1 MKYSVPKHHNEKLIS
16 PPFEELGA
24 AVESNRRRMEGYG
37 FSLGGESFPDFRLRA
52 REEVLSAPPTRP
64 VVLSAHQPGIPHMGV
79 VEKLRLLQTLSAGNF
94 ASHIVL
100 DTDEIEDVSAII
112 PLTRNGDRETKE
124 FYLHRSATPRAIFTI
139 PAPRKEALGGTFS
152 EMARCLESTGSESIA
167 RSFQWFRKIHE
178 DVYDYDSNLG
188 SLLASYLRRFFDYKG
203 IRETTMSSI
212 CRTDSWRAFVRSVT
226 DNIDGFSKAY
236 NGCLGQFRKERNIK
250 TPHSPFP
257 DLLRSGEKMELPFW
271 SVGEGGRRSRPFVLE
286 SGELVDAR
294 GEKPGGSFLLPRAMT
309 FTIFARLFLCDLF
322 IHGTGGGNYDRATDM
337 IIREYF
343 GVEPPAYCVTTATIY
358 PDLPMVR
365 EIELKIRRLKE
376 KLREMKQHPK
386 KYADPSRAATLL
398 KEKARI
404 TSSRAGKLGRETHM
418 RIKEINGK
426 LRGKIAGLTDETEKK
441 LEELEKIEKAE
452 RPWRRR
458 DFPYFLFGP
467 ALD

>member
-1 MKYSVPKHHNEKLIS
+1 LKYSVPKHHNEKLIS

-24 AVESNRRRMEGYG
+24 AVESNRRRMEGYTFTIAG
-37 FSLGGESFPDFRLRA
+37 LSFPAFRRMA
-52 REEVLSAPPTRP
+52 RDEVLSLYGGGP

-100 DTDEIEDVSAII
+100 DTDEIEDVRAII

-124 FYLHRSATPRAIFTI
+124 FYLYRSDIPRAIFTI

-152 EMARCLESTGSESIA
+152 EMARCLESTGSKSIVS
-167 RSFQWFRKIHE
+167 SFQRFRKIDE
-178 DVYDYDSNLG
+178 DVYDHDSNLG

-212 CRTDSWRAFVRSVT
+212 CRTESWRAFARSVT

-257 DLLRSGEKMELPFW
+257 DLLRSGEKIELPFW
-271 SVGEGGRRSRPFVLE
+271 SVGEGGRRSRPFVIE
-286 SGELVDAR
+286 SGEMVDAR
-294 GEKPGGSFLLPRAMT
+294 GEKTGGSFLLPRAMT

-343 GVEPPAYCVTTATIY
+343 GVEPPAYCVTTATVY
-358 PDLPMVR
+358 PDLPMDR
-365 EIELKIRRLKE
+365 EIELKIQRLKKE
-376 KLREMKQHPK
+376 LREIKQHPE
-386 KYADPSRAATLL
+386 KYAGPSRAATLL
-398 KEKARI
+398 EEKARI
-404 TSSRAGKLGRETHM
+404 TSSRSGKLDRETHL
-418 RIKEINGK
+418 RIKEINEK
-426 LRGKIAGLTDETEKK
+426 LRREAAGPIKEAERKLMK
-441 LEELEKIEKAE
+441 LERAEEAE

-458 DFPYFLFGP
+458 DFPYFIYGP
-467 ALD
+467 TLD